1 MEVSCHCLIKQS
13 QSGTVVSTMDVCS
26 GVVVKFQIFSE
37 GRVIGNV
44 GRTACLNG
52 PRATSPHSQPRFLT
66 TTQLTPSPS
75 PPAPA
80 ALFSFIKEICG
91 LSPSFTLSRPLFAM
105 RSFATILVTFS
116 LPLCAFAS
124 HLGSHPRRHSDLALR
139 SLERRDR
146 FTYYDISVGEYVR
159 TV

>member
-105 RSFATILVTFS
+105 RSFANHSRYLLTPFMCLCQSPWQSSPSPFRPGASFS
-116 LPLCAFAS
+116 
-124 HLGSHPRRHSDLALR
+124 
-139 SLERRDR
+139 
-146 FTYYDISVGEYVR
+146 GE
-159 TV
+159 T